1 MEWLTKIISH
11 MAGAELF
18 IQIIIA
24 SLMDNGK
31 MENGMDTFDALHK
44 MVTSFNQNGKMVS
57 L

>member
-31 MENGMDTFDALHK
+31 MENGMDTFDALHTMVNAGNKNIK
-44 MVTSFNQNGKMVS
+44 MISG
-57 L
+57 